1 MKIYG
6 VPCKSLRAGRSCG
19 VTLAASVLLIY
30 YKIQI
35 ITYCAS
41 RLHQLICGLFS
52 HLCCHGHSYCTS
64 PMMHCASIVTNKI
77 QKITILVGKYT
88 HLISENH
95 EMLLKQSDIQQP
107 HTSDFNDA
115 RMLLAVVWP
124 RIILAIMKRA
134 FRPRREDTV
143 SYEASGRNNKLCGDY
158 HLCTVRSTFC

>member
-1 MKIYG
+1 MPVDYINSSAG
-6 VPCKSLRAGRSCG
+6 CFPISVAMVTAIVPPPWCI
-19 VTLAASVLLIY
+19 VQASWLI
-30 YKIQI
+30 
-35 ITYCAS
+35 
-41 RLHQLICGLFS
+41 
-52 HLCCHGHSYCTS
+52 
-64 PMMHCASIVTNKI
+64 
-77 QKITILVGKYT
+77 KYRKLQFLWGST

-158 HLCTVRSTFC
+158 HLCTVRSTFCWDCETAVMTEARQIHWCRYQERYLRV